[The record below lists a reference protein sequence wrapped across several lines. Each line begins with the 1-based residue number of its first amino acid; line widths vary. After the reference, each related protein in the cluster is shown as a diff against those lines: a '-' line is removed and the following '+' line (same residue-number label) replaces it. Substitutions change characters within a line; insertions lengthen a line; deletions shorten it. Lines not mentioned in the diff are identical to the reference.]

1 MNINPLTD
9 NHLKAASFSTEGVTT
24 ILITDVCED
33 KTETSRD
40 YHQLET
46 AKFGQFGSLIADT
59 LQEQH
64 GSVLIPV
71 DSAGRCLEVLLLLE
85 RVWEEKHLDSFKVY
99 FLTKRN
105 SQLLA
110 HVRGITSNMNDRL
123 QAVAAK
129 AEREAFDLRHV
140 TCVPVVENVLDSRGC
155 KVVVASLP
163 GLETSFSQILLTK
176 WCAKSENLLLFVETP
191 APGTL
196 ADALLHRQ
204 NEKRFKF
211 IVGVLDRCHVESKED
226 SADGCGAGGQA
237 GRAGKAGEAAWEKGR
252 DNTVEKEEKKVKAS
266 TEQDLLRAM
275 DANDSDSFEE
285 PIDNHSDKL
294 QHAL

>member
-33 KTETSRD
+33 KTETSRE

-123 QAVAAK
+123 QAAAAK

-155 KVVVASLP
+155 KVVVASLR

-191 APGTL
+191 SPGTL

-204 NEKRFKF
+204 NEKRFEF

-252 DNTVEKEEKKVKAS
+252 DKTVEKEEKKVKAS